1 MIGLLTMSLLACEDE
16 EVAIDL
22 TIHEA
27 EIIGR
32 DATRWVCGGGWFL
45 AMERDTVT
53 VQRIPNQE
61 IEDMLEPESL
71 DIEDPIK
78 VYVVFYE
85 PPITTCAV
93 EFDRVKE
100 IREIYLRR
108 N

>member
-1 MIGLLTMSLLACEDE
+1 MIGLLMMSLLACEKE

-32 DATRWVCGGGWFL
+32 DATRWLCGGGWFL
-45 AMERDTVT
+45 ATERDTVT

-61 IEDMLEPESL
+61 IEDMLERENL
-71 DIEDPIK
+71 DIDPPLK
-78 VYVVFYE
+78 VYVVFYDT
-85 PPITTCAV
+85 PITSCAI
-93 EFDRVKE
+93 EFDRVEE